1 MRVSRQETDHRLHS
15 KLIAGFSSRVQK
27 YPALAG
33 GATALT
39 VAMSLITANAVWY
52 QPDQHP
58 SPIFAT
64 RSIDMTMTSSARH
77 ISTNRVKTVSP
88 KSVEMRPAKPI
99 ADELTKELQMA
110 LADKK
115 IYTGTIDGIYGS
127 RTKTAIMTY
136 QEQKKLKASGKVSV
150 KLLSHILMSGKVV
163 ERVPVPEQQIAFQI
177 ALPGNQKNIRS
188 ILESKSLV
196 SAIQAG
202 LKNYGYDDIIID
214 GVMGNQTS
222 NAIKRFELDY
232 GLQITGE
239 ASKLLLKKLNDIGA
253 TGRG

>member
-1 MRVSRQETDHRLHS
+1 MRVSRQETDRRLRS
-15 KLIAGFSSRVQK
+15 KLIAGFSTRVQK

-33 GATALT
+33 GATALA

-52 QPDQHP
+52 QPEQHP
-58 SPIFAT
+58 SPIFST
-64 RSIDMTMTSSARH
+64 RSADMTTTSNVRH
-77 ISTNRVKTVSP
+77 ISTNRVKTVSSKTV
-88 KSVEMRPAKPI
+88 KSRPAKPVS
-99 ADELTKELQMA
+99 DELTKELQMA
-110 LADKK
+110 LADKN
-115 IYTGTIDGIYGS
+115 IYTGAIDGLYGS

-136 QEQKKLKASGKVSV
+136 QEQMKLKASGRVSV

-163 ERVPVPEQQIAFQI
+163 ERVPVPAQQI
-177 ALPGNQKNIRS
+177 ALPGEQKNIRS
-188 ILESKSLV
+188 IIESKSLV

>member
-15 KLIAGFSSRVQK
+15 KLIVGFSTRVQK

-33 GATALT
+33 GATALA
-39 VAMSLITANAVWY
+39 VAMSVITANAVWY
-52 QPDQHP
+52 QPDHHP

-64 RSIDMTMTSSARH
+64 RSIDMTTTSSVRQ
-77 ISTNRVKTVSP
+77 ISTNRVKTVSS
-88 KSVEMRPAKPI
+88 KTVKTRPAKQVS
-99 ADELTKELQMA
+99 DELTKELQMA

-115 IYTGTIDGIYGS
+115 IYSGEIDGIYGS
-127 RTKTAIMTY
+127 RTKTAIVTY
-136 QEQKKLKASGKVSV
+136 QEQMKLKASGKVSI
-150 KLLSHILMSGKVV
+150 KLLSHILMSGNVV
-163 ERVPVPEQQIAFQI
+163 ERVPVPKQQIVLQI
-177 ALPGNQKNIRS
+177 ARPGNQKNIRS
-188 ILESKSLV
+188 IIESKSLV

-222 NAIKRFELDY
+222 NAIRRFELDY
-232 GLQITGE
+232 GLHITGE
-239 ASKLLLKKLNDIGA
+239 ASKSLLKKLNDIGA

>member
-1 MRVSRQETDHRLHS
+1 MKMRVSRQETDRRLHS
-15 KLIAGFSSRVQK
+15 KLIAGFSAKVQK

-33 GATALT
+33 GATALA
-39 VAMSLITANAVWY
+39 VAMSLITVNAVWY
-52 QPDQHP
+52 QPEQHP

-64 RSIDMTMTSSARH
+64 RALDMATTSSVRRVAV
-77 ISTNRVKTVSP
+77 NRVKIVPTMR
-88 KSVEMRPAKPI
+88 VEATPTKPDS
-99 ADELTKELQMA
+99 DELTKELQMA
-110 LADKK
+110 LADKE
-115 IYTGTIDGIYGS
+115 IYTGSIDGIYGS

-136 QEQKKLKASGKVSV
+136 QEQMKLKASGKVSV
-150 KLLSHILMSGKVV
+150 KLLSHILMSGKAAAH
-163 ERVPVPEQQIAFQI
+163 VPVPTQQV
-177 ALPGNQKNIRS
+177 ALPGSENNIRA
-188 ILESKSLV
+188 IVESKSLV

-202 LKNYGYDDIIID
+202 LKNYGYDDIVID

-239 ASKLLLKKLNDIGA
+239 PSNSLLKKLSDIGA

>member
-1 MRVSRQETDHRLHS
+1 MRVSRQETDHRLLS
-15 KLIAGFSSRVQK
+15 KLIAGFSTKVQK

-33 GATALT
+33 GATALA

-58 SPIFAT
+58 SPIFVT
-64 RSIDMTMTSSARH
+64 RSIDMTMTSSVGH
-77 ISTNRVKTVSP
+77 ISTNRVKTVSSKP
-88 KSVEMRPAKPI
+88 FETRPAKPVY
-99 ADELTKELQMA
+99 DELTKELQMA

-115 IYTGTIDGIYGS
+115 IYTGAIDGIYGT

-136 QEQKKLKASGKVSV
+136 QEQMKLKASGAVSA
-150 KLLSHILMSGKVV
+150 KLLSHVLMSGKFV
-163 ERVPVPEQQIAFQI
+163 ERVPVPARPI
-177 ALPGNQKNIRS
+177 ALSSNQKDIRS
-188 ILESKSLV
+188 IIESKSLV

-202 LKNYGYDDIIID
+202 LKNYGYDDIVID

-253 TGRG
+253 IGRG